1 MDKVNEKLLELG
13 MHLNYEINDSD
24 FRKFKREFLIV
35 QSKENLNES
44 ESKKV
49 LLKMLSDKC
58 FGFYISDITKHYKF
72 LGAELRKEVQMV
84 IEDLS
89 VQFNGTEFETEIDN
103 VAYDPEYVLVHCQ
116 NAIRRIEP
124 SWEVRAIFMTR
135 LQQQVEVMNV
145 LKKEVHRIVEKA
157 NVLEHLSSALLA
169 EM

>member
-24 FRKFKREFLIV
+24 FRKFKREFLVV
-35 QSKENLNES
+35 QSKENLNEI

-58 FGFYISDITKHYKF
+58 FGFYISDISKHYKF
-72 LGAELRKEVQMV
+72 IGEELNKEFQ
-84 IEDLS
+84 IAIDDIS
-89 VQFNGTEFETEIDN
+89 VQFNGAEFETEIDN

-116 NAIRRIEP
+116 NAIRKIDP
-124 SWEVRAIFMTR
+124 SWEVRSIFMTR
-135 LQQQVEVMNV
+135 LQQQIEVINV
-145 LKKEVHRIVEKA
+145 LKKEVHRLVEKA
-157 NVLEHLSSALLA
+157 NVLERLSSALLA